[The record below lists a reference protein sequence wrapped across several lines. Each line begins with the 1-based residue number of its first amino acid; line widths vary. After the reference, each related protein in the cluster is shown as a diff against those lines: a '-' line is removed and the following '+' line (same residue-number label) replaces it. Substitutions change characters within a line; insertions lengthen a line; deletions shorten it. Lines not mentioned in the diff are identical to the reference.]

1 MNAVLTPST
10 FWIAGRAEPGA
21 SMAKPTN
28 ALVYSRTVVTCAPG
42 TTPST
47 AEVMRAFTASRVACV
62 EPPAVPPSS
71 WTMIVVG
78 VSSAASCTDEAS
90 GRVTPPASAWRMDSS
105 ASSTR
110 VPDCASFDEAWVGLA
125 GRTPPGCGLAAS
137 AGTLTPVRA
146 RAAASAS
153 AGVE

>member
-10 FWIAGRAEPGA
+10 FWITERAEPGA
-21 SMAKPTN
+21 SMAKPTS

-47 AEVMRAFTASRVACV
+47 AEAMRAFTSSRVACV
-62 EPPAVPPSS
+62 ELPAVPSAS

-78 VSSAASCTDEAS
+78 VSSASCAEEAS

-110 VPDCASFDEAWVGLA
+110 VPDCASVDEAWVGLA
-125 GRTPPGCGLAAS
+125 GRTPPG
-137 AGTLTPVRA
+137 
-146 RAAASAS
+146 
-153 AGVE
+153 